1 MTSSTTLTGTY
12 PMTINGQAIS
22 STDSFG
28 VINPATGAEFAR
40 APQCT
45 PQQLEEAVR
54 AAEAALPAWGA
65 DEQQRITALRRLA
78 DVLDEHVQEIA
89 AVLTDEQGKPLGAA
103 AYEVSETARWLRASA
118 ELPLPEETVEAG
130 PDVSVRVVRRP
141 LGVVAA
147 ITPWNFPLLLLGWKV
162 GPALRAGNTVVV
174 KPSPY
179 TPLSTLLVGE
189 LAQQVL
195 PPGVVSV
202 VSGGD
207 ELGARL
213 STHPGIAKISFT
225 GSVATGKKVA
235 AAAAEDLK
243 RFTLELGGNDAAIIL
258 EDAEPEQILKGVFWG
273 GFINCGQ
280 ICAGIKRVYVPRSRH
295 DEIAHLLAERA
306 RVVRMGPGT
315 AERTQL
321 GPLQNKAQF
330 DRVAELVEE
339 ALAAGATAVAGGAPW
354 DGEGYFFE
362 PTVLTN
368 VHEGMRIVDEEQ
380 FGPVMPIM
388 AYDTVDEAVARAND
402 STFGLSGSVWGA
414 DIGRAQEVA
423 QRLHTGTAFVNDH
436 LALSPDIPFGGA
448 KWSGIGVE
456 NGHWGLEEF
465 TRIQVLHTPTRS

>member
-12 PMTINGQAIS
+12 SMTINGQTTSCA
-22 STDSFG
+22 DSFG

-40 APQCT
+40 APQCA
-45 PQQLEEAVR
+45 PEQLEVAVR

-78 DVLDEHVQEIA
+78 DVLDDHVQEIA

-118 ELPLPEETVEAG
+118 DLDLPEETVDAG
-130 PDVSVRVVRRP
+130 PDVSVRVMRRP

-207 ELGARL
+207 DLGARL

-225 GSVATGKKVA
+225 GSVVTGKKVA

-295 DEIAHLLAERA
+295 DEIVGLLAERA
-306 RVVRMGPGT
+306 RAVRMGPGT
-315 AERTQL
+315 TERTQL

-339 ALAAGATAVAGGAPW
+339 ALEAGATAVAGGARREG
-354 DGEGYFFE
+354 DGYFFE

-388 AYDTVDEAVARAND
+388 AYDTVDEAVRRAND
-402 STFGLSGSVWGA
+402 STFGLSGSVWGS

-465 TRIQVLHTPTRS
+465 TRIQVLHTPSRT